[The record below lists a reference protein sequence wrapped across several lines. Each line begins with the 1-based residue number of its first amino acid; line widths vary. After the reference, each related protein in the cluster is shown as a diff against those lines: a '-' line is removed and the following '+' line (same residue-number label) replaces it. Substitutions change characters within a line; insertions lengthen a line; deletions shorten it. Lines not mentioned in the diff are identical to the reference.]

1 MIEWLITDYHFI
13 TISFFTCLML
23 FTIILATIMSRSA
36 YANSFKLS
44 DFAVIALL
52 DLVISIVTTF
62 FVSVLIL
69 NLTSTKPVGSSEWKT
84 IYDSTGSAAKTEIAK
99 SLSEDQQSSEL
110 TAAAIAANTS
120 DPESSKVKIKIKI
133 SYRMS
138 SVEAGNEI
146 GERFADVFSNLSGHQ
161 SKTVSIKASK
171 SEYEKSKDF
180 ELSKDNLVSNG
191 DIDRSSKIV
200 KVEIRNAD
208 YVETDF
214 FGSKGKNHYVEPREV
229 RITLDNDTKVQKEVN
244 EIFE

>member
-13 TISFFTCLML
+13 TISFFTCLTL

-120 DPESSKVKIKIKI
+120 NPESSKVKIKI

-171 SEYEKSKDF
+171 S
-180 ELSKDNLVSNG
+180 
-191 DIDRSSKIV
+191 
-200 KVEIRNAD
+200 
-208 YVETDF
+208 
-214 FGSKGKNHYVEPREV
+214 
-229 RITLDNDTKVQKEVN
+229 
-244 EIFE
+244 

>member
-13 TISFFTCLML
+13 PTFFFTFLIL
-23 FTIILATIMSRSA
+23 FAVMSSVIMSRSA

-44 DFAVIALL
+44 DFALIAFL
-52 DLVISIVTTF
+52 DLVLSVLTTF
-62 FVSVLIL
+62 FVSALIL
-69 NLTSTKPVGSSEWKT
+69 TLESTKPVGSSDWKT
-84 IYDSTGSAAKTEIAK
+84 IYDSTGSAAKTEIAE
-99 SLSEDQQSSEL
+99 SLSEDQKSSEL
-110 TAAAIAANTS
+110 AAAAIAANTS
-120 DPESSKVKIKIKI
+120 DPESSKVKIKI

-146 GERFADVFSNLSGHQ
+146 GERFADVFSNLTDHQ

-171 SEYEKSKDF
+171 SEYAKSKDF
-180 ELSKDNLVSNG
+180 ELSKDNIISNG

-200 KVEIRNAD
+200 KVEIRSAD
-208 YVETDF
+208 YVETEF
-214 FGSKGKNHYVEPREV
+214 FGFKGSNRYLKSDEV

>member
-13 TISFFTCLML
+13 ATSFFACLML
-23 FTIILATIMSRSA
+23 FAIILATIMSRSA

-44 DFAVIALL
+44 DFAVIAFLN
-52 DLVISIVTTF
+52 LVMSTVTTF
-62 FVSVLIL
+62 LISMIISMF
-69 NLTSTKPVGSSEWKT
+69 TSTRPVGSSEWKT
-84 IYDSTGSAAKTEIAK
+84 IFDSTGSAAKTEIAN
-99 SLSEDQQSSEL
+99 SLSEDQKSSEL
-110 TAAAIAANTS
+110 AAAAIAANTS
-120 DPESSKVKIKIKI
+120 DPESSKVKIKI

-146 GERFADVFSNLSGHQ
+146 GERFADVFSNLSDHQ

-171 SEYEKSKDF
+171 SEYAKSKDF
-180 ELSKDNLVSNG
+180 ELSKDNIVSNG

-200 KVEIRNAD
+200 KVEIRSAD
-208 YVETDF
+208 YVETEF
-214 FGSKGKNHYVEPREV
+214 FGFKGSNRYTRSDEV

>member
-13 TISFFTCLML
+13 TTSFFTCIV
-23 FTIILATIMSRSA
+23 FFAVILATIMSRSA

-44 DFAVIALL
+44 DFVVIAFLN
-52 DLVISIVTTF
+52 LVMSAVTTF
-62 FVSVLIL
+62 VISVTISMF
-69 NLTSTKPVGSSEWKT
+69 TSTRPVGSSEWKT
-84 IYDSTGSAAKTEIAK
+84 IFDSTGSATKTEIAK
-99 SLSEDQQSSEL
+99 SLSEDQKSSEL
-110 TAAAIAANTS
+110 AAAAIDANTS
-120 DPESSKVKIKIKI
+120 DPESSKVKIKI

-146 GERFADVFSNLSGHQ
+146 GERFADVFSNLTDHQ

-171 SEYEKSKDF
+171 SEYAKSKDF
-180 ELSKDNLVSNG
+180 ELSKGNLVSNG

-200 KVEIRNAD
+200 KVEIRSAD
-208 YVETDF
+208 YVETEF
-214 FGSKGKNHYVEPREV
+214 FGFKGSNRYRKSDEV

>member
-13 TISFFTCLML
+13 PTFFFMFLIL
-23 FTIILATIMSRSA
+23 FAVMSAVIMSKSA

-44 DFAVIALL
+44 DFAVIAFLN
-52 DLVISIVTTF
+52 LVISVLTTF

-69 NLTSTKPVGSSEWKT
+69 TLTSTKPVGSSEWRT

-99 SLSEDQQSSEL
+99 SLSEDQKSSKL
-110 TAAAIAANTS
+110 AAAAIAANTS
-120 DPESSKVKIKIKI
+120 DPESSKVKIKI

-138 SVEAGNEI
+138 SVETGQEI
-146 GERFADVFSNLSGHQ
+146 GERFADVFSNLTDHQ

-171 SEYEKSKDF
+171 SDYSKSKDF
-180 ELSKDNLVSNG
+180 ELSKENLISNG
-191 DIDRSSKIV
+191 DIVKSSKIV
-200 KVEIRNAD
+200 KVEIRSAD
-208 YVETDF
+208 YIETEF
-214 FGSKGKNHYVEPREV
+214 FGFKGSNRYMRSDEV

>member
-13 TISFFTCLML
+13 PTSFFTCLL
-23 FTIILATIMSRSA
+23 FFTVILATIMSRSA

-44 DFAVIALL
+44 DFAMIALL
-52 DLVISIVTTF
+52 DLVMSVVTTF
-62 FVSVLIL
+62 VISMTIL
-69 NLTSTKPVGSSEWKT
+69 MFTSTETVGSSEWKT

-99 SLSEDQQSSEL
+99 SLSEDQKSSEL
-110 TAAAIAANTS
+110 AAAAIAANTS
-120 DPESSKVKIKIKI
+120 DPESSKVKIKI

-138 SVEAGNEI
+138 SVEAGDEI
-146 GERFADVFSNLSGHQ
+146 GERFADVFSNLNDHQ

-171 SEYEKSKDF
+171 SEYAKSKDF
-180 ELSKDNLVSNG
+180 ELSKDNIVSNG

-200 KVEIRNAD
+200 KVEIRSAD
-208 YVETDF
+208 HVETDF
-214 FGSKGKNHYVEPREV
+214 FGFKGTNRYIEPKEV

>member
-13 TISFFTCLML
+13 PTFFFMFLML
-23 FTIILATIMSRSA
+23 FAVMSAVIMSKSA

-44 DFAVIALL
+44 DFALIAFLN
-52 DLVISIVTTF
+52 LVISIMATF
-62 FVSVLIL
+62 FISVLIL
-69 NLTSTKPVGSSEWKT
+69 TLTSTKPVGSSEWKT
-84 IYDSTGSAAKTEIAK
+84 IYDSTGSAAKTEISR
-99 SLSEDQQSSEL
+99 SLSEDQKSSEL
-110 TAAAIAANTS
+110 AAAAIAANTS
-120 DPESSKVKIKIKI
+120 DPESNNVKIKI

-146 GERFADVFSNLSGHQ
+146 GERFADVFSNLTDHQ

-180 ELSKDNLVSNG
+180 ELSKENLVSNG

-200 KVEIRNAD
+200 KVEIRSAD
-208 YVETDF
+208 YVETEF
-214 FGSKGKNHYVEPREV
+214 FGFKGMNRYIEPREV